1 MKKGL
6 VLKSTGSWYTVED
19 EDGNTYSCKIR
30 GKLRLK
36 GTKTT
41 NPVTVGDWVD
51 FTLESDEE
59 AGSIERVHDR
69 QNYIIRRS
77 INLSRE
83 AHIIAANIDQAV
95 LVITIDFPTTQL
107 EFIDRYL
114 ATAEAYR
121 IPATLVFNKVDL
133 FQDELKDKLSYI
145 VNLYRNI
152 NYNCVEVSAK
162 TGYNIDALKELLVG
176 KVSLLSGNSGVGKS
190 TLVNLIE
197 PGLNLKT
204 GEISGYHLKGK
215 HTTTFSEM
223 FKLKQGGYIIDTPGI
238 KGFGVVDMEQNE
250 ISHFFPDLFKYAK
263 DCKFYNCTHIHEP
276 GCAVLKA
283 VDENLIYPSRY
294 LSYMSL
300 FNDEDEKYRT

>member
-95 LVITIDFPTTQL
+95 LVITIDFPGMGVHCH
-107 EFIDRYL
+107 
-114 ATAEAYR
+114 AA
-121 IPATLVFNKVDL
+121 
-133 FQDELKDKLSYI
+133 
-145 VNLYRNI
+145 
-152 NYNCVEVSAK
+152 NCRRM
-162 TGYNIDALKELLVG
+162 
-176 KVSLLSGNSGVGKS
+176 
-190 TLVNLIE
+190 
-197 PGLNLKT
+197 PG
-204 GEISGYHLKGK
+204 
-215 HTTTFSEM
+215 
-223 FKLKQGGYIIDTPGI
+223 
-238 KGFGVVDMEQNE
+238 
-250 ISHFFPDLFKYAK
+250 
-263 DCKFYNCTHIHEP
+263 
-276 GCAVLKA
+276 
-283 VDENLIYPSRY
+283 
-294 LSYMSL
+294 
-300 FNDEDEKYRT
+300 